1 MPAPKPQKQNYRN
14 FFSRMAGKLSNSKKP
29 QWFIKGVI
37 KLWKKKYKIDLS
49 EYVVPPN
56 GFKTFNS
63 FFTRNLKPDTRP
75 ISEGLVSPVD
85 GFIFD
90 FGKITGDNKIYVKF
104 KHYYVDDLICDEY
117 EEMSSYAVLYL
128 SPANYHRVHSAFDM
142 EITDISYLPGTLRPV
157 KPKVVYKK
165 DRVYC
170 RNERIVIH
178 GKSEFGNFYMILV
191 GALFVGKTKLSF
203 DSGLQTNIKKG
214 VASKRIY
221 EQPISIKKGEEVGYF
236 EMGSSVILLMK
247 DERLAKIKLPLNS
260 PLKMGNSLA

>member
-14 FFSRMAGKLSNSKKP
+14 FFSRMAGKLSNAKKP
-29 QWFIKGVI
+29 KWFIKCVI
-37 KLWKKKYKIDLS
+37 KILKKKYKIDLS
-49 EYVVPPN
+49 EYVVPQN

>member
-1 MPAPKPQKQNYRN
+1 MPTQKPQKQNYRN
-14 FFSRMAGKLSNSKKP
+14 FFSRMAGKLANSTKP
-29 QWFIKGVI
+29 RWFVRGVMKI
-37 KLWKKKYKIDLS
+37 WRKKYKVDLS

-56 GFKTFNS
+56 GYKTFNS
-63 FFTRNLKPDTRP
+63 FFTRNLKPGTRP
-75 ISEGLVSPVD
+75 INDGLVSPVD

-117 EEMSSYAVLYL
+117 ENMSSYAVLYL
-128 SPANYHRVHSAFDM
+128 SPANYHRVHAAFDM

-178 GKSEFGNFYMILV
+178 GKSEYGKFYMILV

-221 EQPISIKKGEEVGYF
+221 DTPIYINKGEEVGYF
-236 EMGSSVILLMK
+236 EMGSSVILFMD
-247 DERLAKIKLPLNS
+247 DERLANIKLPLNS
-260 PLKMGNSLA
+260 PIRVGNNLA